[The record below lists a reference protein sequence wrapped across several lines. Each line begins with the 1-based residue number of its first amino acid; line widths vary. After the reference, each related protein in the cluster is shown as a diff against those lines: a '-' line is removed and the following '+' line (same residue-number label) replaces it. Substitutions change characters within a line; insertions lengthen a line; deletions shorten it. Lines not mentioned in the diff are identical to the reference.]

1 MKKEQERKNP
11 IVNKYK
17 MGIQFK
23 QMQSEN
29 ERKNRIGRDECG
41 KIIKNRRLT
50 VKEIVKTKMK
60 EKVITFRTK
69 IQNVKLA

>member
-29 ERKNRIGRDECG
+29 EG
-41 KIIKNRRLT
+41 KIGQ
-50 VKEIVKTKMK
+50 VEM
-60 EKVITFRTK
+60 
-69 IQNVKLA
+69 NVGK